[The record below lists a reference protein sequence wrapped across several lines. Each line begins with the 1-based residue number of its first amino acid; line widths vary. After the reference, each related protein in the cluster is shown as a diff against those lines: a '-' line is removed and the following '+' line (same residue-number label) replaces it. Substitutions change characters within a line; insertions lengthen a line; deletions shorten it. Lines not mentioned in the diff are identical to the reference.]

1 MIKVIISD
9 NNFEQNIMLSNFLT
23 KEEDIKIIAM
33 TSNDTDTY
41 NSYISIKPD
50 VLILNS
56 DYSNA
61 NKYNILN
68 ELDKIESEKYKRN
81 VILVSNHQNNIPKNI
96 SKIYN
101 IYTNP
106 YNLKLILNSIHQIY
120 SNNSKIK
127 PNYKKKCEDLFLQLG
142 FNLLS
147 LGTQLLIKTI
157 IYLINNKNS
166 YTTIYKVYQE
176 LSIQEKI
183 PPKQIQWNIENSINS
198 MYRYTTPK
206 QIKKVFNEYDGRK
219 PTAKYLIGL
228 ILHKFNNEL

>member
-1 MIKVIISD
+1 MIKVMISD

-23 KEEDIKIIAM
+23 KEENIKIIAM
-33 TSNDTDTY
+33 TSNDADTL

-56 DYSNA
+56 DYSN
-61 NKYNILN
+61 KYNILN
-68 ELDKIESEKYKRN
+68 ELDKIKSEKYKRN

-96 SKIYN
+96 SKVYSIYK
-101 IYTNP
+101 NP
-106 YNLKLILNSIHQIY
+106 YNLNLILNSIHQIC
-120 SNNSKIK
+120 SNNTKIK

-157 IYLINNKNS
+157 VYIMNTKNS
-166 YTTIYKVYQE
+166 YTAIYKIYQE
-176 LSIQEKI
+176 LSVQEKI

-198 MYRYTTPK
+198 MYRYTTKK
-206 QIKKVFNEYDGRK
+206 QIKKVFSEYDGRK

-228 ILHKFNNEL
+228 TLHKFNSEL